1 MKIYPCAKVNLGLN
15 IVERRTDGYH
25 DLETVF
31 YPIPLY
37 DTLEVEA
44 MTGNKASGE
53 CEFTMSGI
61 EIEGT
66 PTDNLVMK
74 AYRLLAAEHALP
86 PLSIHLHKAIPSQA
100 GMGGG
105 SSDAAYMIRLLNEK
119 FRLELSVEE
128 MQAKA
133 TRLGADCAFFIESIP
148 AFARGI
154 GDKLSAVEGNL
165 SHMKGLYMAVVKTN
179 VAVSTREAFA
189 QIVPK
194 KPERCCLE
202 IVQQPVETWRH
213 QLTNDFETSV
223 FSIYPELARIKERL
237 YSEGA
242 IYAQM
247 TGSGSAIYALFD
259 KKPDSLSL
267 IFRDAFC
274 HIVAL

>member
-44 MTGNKASGE
+44 MTGNNASGE
-53 CEFTMSGI
+53 CKFTMSGI
-61 EIEGT
+61 EIEGA

-119 FRLELSVEE
+119 FRLGLSVEE

-133 TRLGADCAFFIESIP
+133 TGLGADCAFFIESIP

-165 SHMKGLYMAVVKTN
+165 SHLKGLYMAVVKTN

-189 QIVPK
+189 GGYCRKSPNAAASTSCNS
-194 KPERCCLE
+194 PS
-202 IVQQPVETWRH
+202 RH
-213 QLTNDFETSV
+213 
-223 FSIYPELARIKERL
+223 
-237 YSEGA
+237 GA
-242 IYAQM
+242 ISSPTTSKRPCSAFIPSLPASRK
-247 TGSGSAIYALFD
+247 GSIPKEPSMH
-259 KKPDSLSL
+259 
-267 IFRDAFC
+267 R
-274 HIVAL
+274 

>member
-1 MKIYPCAKVNLGLN
+1 MIPLFQLN
-15 IVERRTDGYH
+15 GSTFQRPPGSRTSALAGFRAQRTD
-25 DLETVF
+25 TVS
-31 YPIPLY
+31 IGS
-37 DTLEVEA
+37 DH
-44 MTGNKASGE
+44 G
-53 CEFTMSGI
+53 CGI
-61 EIEGT
+61 EIEGV

-119 FRLELSVEE
+119 FRLGLSVEE
-128 MQAKA
+128 MQTKA
-133 TRLGADCAFFIESIP
+133 TGLGADCAFFIESIP

-165 SHMKGLYMAVVKTN
+165 SHLKGLYMAVVKTN

-189 QIVPK
+189 RIVPK
-194 KPERCCLE
+194 KPERCCLD